1 MELTN
6 VPMFGLIRRR
16 MAWLSQRQEVLAQN
30 IANADTPKY
39 QSHDLKPF
47 KAKEEI
53 QTGPSQFRIQV
64 AMTNPMH
71 IAGPRQ
77 GTGPFRETKERR
89 PYETAPD
96 GNAVVLE
103 EQMVKMDQNATNHR
117 LVNELYRKQLS
128 MFKRVLTSG
137 RGGA

>member
-16 MAWLSQRQEVLAQN
+16 MAWLNQRQQVLAQN

-39 QSHDLKPF
+39 EARDLKPF
-47 KAKEEI
+47 KAKDEI
-53 QTGPSQFRIQV
+53 KTGPSQFRIQV

-71 IAGPRQ
+71 IPIPRHAGQ
-77 GTGPFRETKERR
+77 FRETEERR
-89 PYETAPD
+89 PYETSPD

-103 EQMVKMDQNATNHR
+103 EQMVKMDENATNHR
-117 LVNELYRKQLS
+117 LVNELYRKHLS
-128 MFKRVLTSG
+128 MFKRVLASG
-137 RGGA
+137 GGGE